1 MVIHRHSV
9 HSVAVT
15 CVVDGV
21 EIFVGIF
28 VGIFAALS
36 LVCWSDVCS
45 SCDGGAVNGGA
56 AVYKAAATTATTAT
70 TAATAARTAA
80 AGVSLTSMKK
90 V

>member
-1 MVIHRHSV
+1 MVIHRHSI

-28 VGIFAALS
+28 VGIFAPLS

-56 AVYKAAATTATTAT
+56 AVYKAAATTTTTTTAT
-70 TAATAARTAA
+70 TAARTAA

>member
-1 MVIHRHSV
+1 MAIHRHSI

-28 VGIFAALS
+28 VGIFAPLS

-45 SCDGGAVNGGA
+45 CAGGAVNGGA
-56 AVYKAAATTATTAT
+56 AVYKAAATATATT
-70 TAATAARTAA
+70 TAARTAARTAAA